1 MQLDTRIPLMAQ
13 GPQIESPVNAL
24 FNATRLR
31 SAQAQ
36 MGEQER
42 QTGERNALA
51 AVLRQPDTFGT
62 DGRFNRA
69 ALPAIAQAAPG
80 AVPQYAGLAN
90 QQDANQDQ
98 ASVRQIQLAKQGM
111 ELQGRLLQGV
121 RDEPSYQAAK
131 QAAAQAG
138 IDVSQLPPNYD
149 PAFVQQALA
158 RNMSQMEQFDMLY
171 KQETLNLARRKQDLE
186 ERAPRG
192 QVLDTANG
200 PMIVD
205 PRTGEGRPVMSGG
218 AAVPPKDKGMNEG
231 QAKANL
237 FGSRMQE
244 ADKIIAQMAEGGV
257 NRPGTIKSIAESIPV
272 VGGALGSVVNADP
285 TGIIRPSAQQ
295 QQVEQ
300 AQRDFINAVLRRE
313 SGAAIAESEFD
324 SARKQYFPAVGDS
337 PEVIAQKAANRER
350 ATQLM
355 LAEVPAAARERS
367 TAALGGGSPAAAP
380 PAGGVLS
387 PAQPAARTIART
399 GTLNGRKVVQY
410 SDGSTEY
417 AD

>member
-1 MQLDTRIPLMAQ
+1 MALDTSIPLQ
-13 GPQIESPVNAL
+13 VRPPQIESPQNVLMNAV
-24 FNATRLR
+24 RYQG
-31 SAQAQ
+31 AQGQLA
-36 MGEQER
+36 EQQR
-42 QTGERNALA
+42 MTSERNALA
-51 AVLRQPDTFGT
+51 DVLRQPGTFGE
-62 DGRFNRA
+62 DGRFSRT
-69 ALPAIAQAAPG
+69 ALPAIAQAFPE

-98 ASVRQIQLAKQGM
+98 AAVRQMQRAKQNM
-111 ELQGRLLQGV
+111 EIQGRLLQGV
-121 RDEPSYQAAK
+121 RDEQSYQAAK
-131 QAAAQAG
+131 QQAQQYG

-158 RNMSQMEQFDMLY
+158 RTMSQMDQFDMLY
-171 KQETLNLARRKQDLE
+171 KQSTLDLARRRQELD

-205 PRTGEGRPVMSGG
+205 PRTGEGRPVTSGG
-218 AAVPPKDKGMNEG
+218 AAVPPKDKGLNEG

-237 FGSRMQE
+237 FGTRMEE
-244 ADKIIAQMAEGGV
+244 ANKIIAQMAEEGV

-272 VGGALGSVVNADP
+272 VGGALGAVVNADP
-285 TGIIRPSAQQ
+285 TGVIRPSAQQ

-313 SGAAIAESEFD
+313 SGAAIADSEFD

-337 PEVIAQKAANRER
+337 PEVIAQKTANRER
-350 ATQLM
+350 ATALM
-355 LAEVPAAARERS
+355 LAEVPTSARDRS
-367 TAALGGGSPAAAP
+367 TAALSGSAPAQP
-380 PAGGVLS
+380 SGVLS
-387 PAQPAARTIART
+387 PAQPAARTITRT

>member
-1 MQLDTRIPLMAQ
+1 MALDTSIPLQ
-13 GPQIESPVNAL
+13 VRPPQIESPQNVLMNAVRYQGAQGQL
-24 FNATRLR
+24 AEQQRAT
-31 SAQAQ
+31 S
-36 MGEQER
+36 
-42 QTGERNALA
+42 ERNALA
-51 AVLRQPDTFGT
+51 DVLRQPGTFGE
-62 DGRFNRA
+62 DGRFSRA
-69 ALPAIAQAAPG
+69 ALPAIAQASPG

-98 ASVRQIQLAKQGM
+98 AAVRQMQLAKQSM
-111 ELQGRLLQGV
+111 QIQGQLLQGV
-121 RDEPSYQAAK
+121 RDEQSYQAAK
-131 QAAAQAG
+131 QQAQQYG

-158 RNMSQMEQFDMLY
+158 RTMSQMDQFDMLY
-171 KQETLNLARRKQDLE
+171 KQTTLDLARRRQELD

-205 PRTGEGRPVMSGG
+205 PRTGEGRPVTSGG
-218 AAVPPKDKGMNEG
+218 AAVPPKDKGLNEG

-237 FGSRMQE
+237 FGTRMQE
-244 ADKIIAQMAEGGV
+244 ADKIIAQMASEGV

-272 VGGALGSVVNADP
+272 VGGALGAVVNADP
-285 TGIIRPSAQQ
+285 TGVIRPSAQQ

-313 SGAAIAESEFD
+313 SGAAIADSEFD

-355 LAEVPAAARERS
+355 LAEVPSSARERS
-367 TAALGGGSPAAAP
+367 TEALSGSAAPAQLGGI
-380 PAGGVLS
+380 LS
-387 PAQPAARTIART
+387 PARPASRTITRT

-410 SDGSTEY
+410 SDGSTEF